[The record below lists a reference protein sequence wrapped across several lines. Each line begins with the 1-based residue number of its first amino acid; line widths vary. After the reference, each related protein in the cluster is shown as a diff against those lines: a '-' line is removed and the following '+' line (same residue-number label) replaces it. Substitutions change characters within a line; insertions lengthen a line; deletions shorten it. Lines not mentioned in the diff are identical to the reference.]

1 MKHLRQYI
9 RQILLTEGMKTVEE
23 LPASITVNCR
33 RDRNA
38 NGWWIEFN
46 DPSFDATVWGSML
59 IGGIP
64 KGKYGNC
71 DNAMRVMSVRT
82 PHGWGPLLY
91 DIAIEWATLKSTGL
105 IPDRMAVSRD
115 ANNVWD
121 YYMNNRPDV
130 KKTQLDNLEDS
141 FKNGPQDDC
150 EQLVGDI
157 FNEDI
162 PWQDSSM
169 SKKYSKSPTTIDR
182 LKKLGKWR
190 LEK

>member
-23 LPASITVNCR
+23 LPDSVTVYCR
-33 RDRNA
+33 RDHSTD
-38 NGWWIEFN
+38 GWWIEFN
-46 DPSFDATVWGSML
+46 DPSFDATVWGSLL
-59 IGGIP
+59 IGRIP
-64 KGKYGNC
+64 KGKYGTC

-82 PHGWGPLLY
+82 PDGWGPLLY

-130 KKTQLDNLEDS
+130 KKMQLDNLEDS

-157 FNEDI
+157 FNEDV

-169 SKKYSKSPTTIDR
+169 SKKYSKSPTTIGR
-182 LKKLGKWR
+182 LKVKGQWKL
-190 LEK
+190 EQ

>member
-1 MKHLRQYI
+1 MKQLRQYI

-23 LPASITVNCR
+23 LPDSVTVDCR
-33 RDRNA
+33 RDRSA
-38 NGWWIEFN
+38 DGWWIEFN

-59 IGGIP
+59 IARIP

-91 DIAIEWATLKSTGL
+91 DIAIEWATLKADGL
-105 IPDRMAVSRD
+105 TPDRMAVSRD

-141 FKNGPQDDC
+141 FKNGPKDDC

-157 FNEDI
+157 FNEYI

-169 SKKYSKSPTTIDR
+169 SKKYSKTPTTINQ
-182 LKKLGKWR
+182 LKANGKWR
-190 LEK
+190 LSK